1 MASTTAAIPAFNEEK
16 TIGSL
21 VLSTRAYVDEVVVID
36 DGSTDRTAHIAEQ
49 AGARVLRHGSNRGYG
64 AAIRSCFDYARNNGT
79 KVLVILD
86 GDGQHDPE
94 AIPRVVE
101 PVLCGDADV
110 SIGSRFLHAKSRGRV
125 PRYRRFGI
133 KALTTLS
140 NLGTRN
146 RPVTDGQS
154 GFRAYSRK
162 AVNLLDP
169 QEADM
174 GAGAEIL
181 WDANRR
187 GLRVTEVPI
196 DVDYGFKE
204 PSKGAVRHALRV
216 IGSMVRYI
224 ETEHALAMFT
234 LPGVVLFI
242 AGVILGFNV
251 LDRYYSMPIAERALP
266 VGLALVTLLLVLL
279 GVLLSFTGLILH
291 AVINANKRKR

>member
-1 MASTTAAIPAFNEEK
+1 
-16 TIGSL
+16 
-21 VLSTRAYVDEVVVID
+21 
-36 DGSTDRTAHIAEQ
+36 
-49 AGARVLRHGSNRGYG
+49 
-64 AAIRSCFDYARNNGT
+64 
-79 KVLVILD
+79 
-86 GDGQHDPE
+86 
-94 AIPRVVE
+94 
-101 PVLCGDADV
+101 
-110 SIGSRFLHAKSRGRV
+110 
-125 PRYRRFGI
+125 
-133 KALTTLS
+133 
-140 NLGTRN
+140 
-146 RPVTDGQS
+146 
-154 GFRAYSRK
+154 
-162 AVNLLDP
+162 
-169 QEADM
+169 M